1 MHKGHPEGPDTPVPW
16 IMPITTPHAFLTAVL
31 RGLGMELWGL
41 ALPGEVGRPKEGL
54 LASIFS
60 LLLLCGLN
68 YELQDISKARES
80 QFPHS

>member
-1 MHKGHPEGPDTPVPW
+1 
-16 IMPITTPHAFLTAVL
+16 
-31 RGLGMELWGL
+31 MELWGL
-41 ALPGEVGRPKEGL
+41 VLPGEVGRPKEGL